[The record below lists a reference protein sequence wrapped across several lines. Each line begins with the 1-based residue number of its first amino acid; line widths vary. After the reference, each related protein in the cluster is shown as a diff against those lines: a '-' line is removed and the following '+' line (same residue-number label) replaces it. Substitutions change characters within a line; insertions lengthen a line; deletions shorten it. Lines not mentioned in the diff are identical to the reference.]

1 MTQRVMTKPHA
12 KPPATDAANRQLA
25 EAWLKTLAS
34 ARYTPATLKSYRQS
48 LQALLA
54 YLAEHALSVKTVK
67 RQHLSDFMLLRIER
81 DALAER
87 SLQHELT
94 VLRQWFAWLLT
105 NGQVAVNP
113 TLSLRMQRKP
123 RPLPKILDADT
134 VSQLLDQPAPEAASA
149 ARLWR
154 RDKAMF
160 ELLYGSGL
168 RVSELVGLNLT
179 DIDPSG
185 QRVRVLGKGGKTRIV
200 PLGAKAWQA
209 LQDYLPQ
216 RALWLQDDNA
226 AVFISERQGT
236 RLTTRS
242 VQLRIKQQAKRAGIA
257 QDLYPHLLRH
267 CFASHL
273 LSASGDL
280 RGVQELLGHSDISTT
295 QLYTHLDFAQL
306 ASVYDTAHPRAKR
319 QTN

>member
-1 MTQRVMTKPHA
+1 MTKPCTKHSTA
-12 KPPATDAANRQLA
+12 DVSNRQLA
-25 EAWLKTLAS
+25 EAWLSELAS
-34 ARYTPATLKSYRQS
+34 TRYTPATLKSYRQS
-48 LQALLA
+48 LQALLT
-54 YLAEHALSVKTVK
+54 YLDEQHLPVKLVK
-67 RQHLSDFMLLRIER
+67 RQQMSDFMLLRIER
-81 DALAER
+81 DALSER

-94 VLRQWFAWLLT
+94 VLRQWFAWLLA
-105 NGQVAVNP
+105 NGQIIVNP

-123 RPLPKILDADT
+123 RPLPKILDTDT
-134 VSQLLDQPAPEAASA
+134 ISQLLDQPAPKEANA
-149 ARLWR
+149 ARLWQ

-168 RVSELVGLNLT
+168 RVSELVGLNLA

-185 QRVRVLGKGGKTRIV
+185 QRVRVQGKGGKTRIV
-200 PLGAKAWQA
+200 PLGIKAWQA
-209 LQDYLPQ
+209 MQAYLPL
-216 RALWLQDDNA
+216 RALWCQPDDP

-273 LSASGDL
+273 LSGSGDL

-319 QTN
+319 